1 MKPPKPTEPTMAD
14 VAQAAGVGV
23 ATVDRV
29 INRRAPVRAETARRV
44 LEAAQAL
51 GFRRTG
57 LIQRRLGEP
66 TRPPVLGVLLQT
78 ERSPFYRELA
88 EALRAAVRV
97 LPEPP
102 PELLIVHL
110 GDLTPR
116 SVAHHLAALGQRC
129 DAVALVAAEHPQIT
143 QAVEAVSADG
153 VPVFALVS
161 DLSSPALAAYVG
173 VDNRKMGRMAAW
185 TMAHLSR
192 GPGKVG
198 LILGSHRYLCQ
209 EQCEIGFR
217 SYLREHAP
225 NFHLLE
231 TLVSLEDVQV
241 AQTAVLELLHQHPDL
256 VGIYIAGGGI
266 EGVLEGL
273 TAGLPPRLVT
283 VCHDLT
289 DVTRQALL
297 DGHVSMVLS
306 HPREGMAR
314 RLIELMGAAV
324 RGPHPP
330 QGRALPPL
338 PFDIHTVANV

>member
-1 MKPPKPTEPTMAD
+1 MKQPKAAESTMAD
-14 VAQAAGVGV
+14 VARAAGVGV

-66 TRPPVLGVLLQT
+66 TRALTLGVVLQS
-78 ERSPFYRELA
+78 ERSLFYRALA
-88 EALRAAVRV
+88 EALRAAARV
-97 LPEPP
+97 SPEPR

-110 GDLTPR
+110 DDLTPR
-116 SVAHHLAALGQRC
+116 RVAHHLVELGRRC
-129 DAVALVAAEHPQIT
+129 DAVALVAAEHPQVT
-143 QAVEAVSADG
+143 QAVESVSADG

-161 DLSSPALAAYVG
+161 DLGSPALAGYVG
-173 VDNRKMGRMAAW
+173 VDNRRMGRMAAW
-185 TMAHLSR
+185 TIAYLSR

-209 EQCEIGFR
+209 EQCESGFR

-225 NFHLLE
+225 DIHLLE

-256 VGIYIAGGGI
+256 IGVYIAGGGI

-273 TAGLPPRLVT
+273 AASLPPRLVT

-306 HPREGMAR
+306 HPLEGMAR
-314 RLIELMGAAV
+314 RLIEVMGAAV
-324 RGPHPP
+324 RNPHP